1 MYPRMRVYL
10 HAYICICMSMHIYA
24 HAYIYL
30 HACVYVYLHVAAHH
44 VAHPVGQTLVHVSNT
59 LLCPPCPRHRVRNS
73 VVLVMPTAVL
83 VDSVILSQPLPAPSP
98 FVELCL
104 SEGVRH
110 LCLPPLNPGRCR
122 PHPAVPPQ
130 TVTPSRARF
139 HDLRHVCV
147 CLFACMSVRSL
158 ALALPPL
165 SHMCVSRYVYVCAR
179 RYVSMHSFVLLLL
192 HA

>member
-1 MYPRMRVYL
+1 MVTSSWFVKSKYSLMARKMGENISWLERGRSVAQKFL
-10 HAYICICMSMHIYA
+10 SVA
-24 HAYIYL
+24 HP
-30 HACVYVYLHVAAHH
+30 AHH

-147 CLFACMSVRSL
+147 CLFACISVR
-158 ALALPPL
+158 
-165 SHMCVSRYVYVCAR
+165 
-179 RYVSMHSFVLLLL
+179 MHSFVLLLL